1 MLRPTEKDLRVCYQ
15 GDCTTGN
22 SEGHTSDR
30 RRVSPNRRSEIWGKF
45 KKKKQSD
52 LIMWINLNKH

>member
-45 KKKKQSD
+45 QKKSKV
-52 LIMWINLNKH
+52 I